1 MIMSTSPLKPVA
13 LVTGASAG
21 IGRAT
26 AIAFARAG
34 ANVVIAA
41 RRIPE
46 SEEMVATIQ
55 QEGGDALCVP
65 TDVSHATAVQRLI
78 ETTLATYGRLD
89 WACNNA
95 AIEGI
100 RATTTDYPEALWDQV
115 ITVNLKGVWLC
126 LKYKIAAMMRTGEG
140 GAIVNIASANGLR
153 GAAGFAP
160 YAASKHGVIGLT
172 KSVAKEYAHAGI
184 RINAICPGAI
194 ATPMLER
201 LDGGPPAP
209 DSWRLAQTPLGRIGQ
224 PEEIAQAVV
233 WLCSPAA
240 SYVTGQ
246 SLGVDGGLMA

>member
-1 MIMSTSPLKPVA
+1 MSASPTKPVA
-13 LVTGASAG
+13 LVTGGSAG

-26 AIAFARAG
+26 AIAFARTG
-34 ANVVIAA
+34 ANVVVAA

-46 SEEMVATIQ
+46 SEEVVATIQ
-55 QEGGDALCVP
+55 QEGGDALFVP
-65 TDVSHATAVQRLI
+65 TDVSHSTAVQRLI

-100 RATTTDYPEALWDQV
+100 RAPTTAYPEAMWDQV
-115 ITVNLKGVWLC
+115 ININLKGVWLC
-126 LKYKIAAMMRTGEG
+126 LKYEIPAMLTSEG
-140 GAIVNIASANGLR
+140 GAIVNIASANGVR
-153 GAAGFAP
+153 GAAEFAP

-172 KSVAKEYAHAGI
+172 KSVAKEYACAGI
-184 RINAICPGAI
+184 RINTICPGAI
-194 ATPMLER
+194 VTPMLER
-201 LDGGPPAP
+201 LDGGAPSP

-233 WLCSPAA
+233 WLCSQAA

-246 SLGVDGGLMA
+246 SLGGDGGLMA